1 MILAQLVAL
10 EMIFLESIGSR
21 FPKFLLL
28 VMGLHPKDLWNTPKH
43 VSHREDRDTLRVP
56 ADGTHEPEV

>member
-21 FPKFLLL
+21 FPKVSVASHGASSQGSLEHTEARLASRRQRHL
-28 VMGLHPKDLWNTPKH
+28 AGPGMGWNP
-43 VSHREDRDTLRVP
+43 
-56 ADGTHEPEV
+56 